1 MRLLFVMDLL
11 NGVVVHAKRG
21 ERAKYM
27 PVHLS
32 SSVVSSS
39 EPMHVIEAVR
49 PSEVYIA
56 DLNRLMGTGTNIE
69 TLDAIRKNYR
79 DIWIALD
86 YGVKS
91 SSELEEIARIA
102 DSIILGTETASL
114 ELIQAAA
121 SYPITV
127 SIDMFQHR
135 VRASDV
141 RMKIEP
147 LRLIEELDGYPVES
161 IIILELDRVG
171 TNSGIDTDFI
181 ARCVERSSHD
191 ILCGGGVRNY
201 EDIYKLEA
209 IGVKGAL
216 VATAVHEGAITVSG
230 LRTGAGETNTGG

>member
-1 MRLLFVMDLL
+1 MMDLL
-11 NGVVVHAKRG
+11 DGVVVHAKRG

-39 EPMHVIEAVR
+39 EPLRVIEAVN

-56 DLNRLMGTGTNIE
+56 DLNRLMGTGTCIE
-69 TLDAIRKNYR
+69 SLRAIRSRYR
-79 DIWIALD
+79 DIRIALD
-86 YGVKS
+86 YGIKS
-91 SSELEEIARIA
+91 PSDMEEIACVA

-114 ELIQAAA
+114 ELIHDTAAN
-121 SYPITV
+121 YPITV
-127 SIDMFQHR
+127 SIDLFHR
-135 VRASDV
+135 KVRASDV

-171 TNSGIDTDFI
+171 TNSGVDTDFI
-181 ARCVERSSHD
+181 ARCVEHSSHD

-230 LRTGAGETNTGG
+230 LRTGAGEANTGG